1 MRCIYRDIKS
11 NGKRCSNESCLSSNY
26 CIQHIH
32 IKNPIF
38 IYLLACQLDDN
49 KPLQFRDIITLYI
62 YMYNNNI
69 DIDNRC
75 NILSTIFR
83 NRTKLYLCLGFGYK
97 ISTVKQFSRKTILQ
111 LIYNKLEYYA
121 FIFNLKATTRKITVV
136 QKLWKNYMSKIS
148 GSNLGD
154 PINPVELFTFDDIN
168 EIEYPF
174 YIIDEHKVYVF
185 ESLNLLYHIKTNKLC
200 INPYTNNKINDS
212 VIDRLYHYIYIKEIY
227 LDDEEYK
234 WLTTINAYTDISLRL
249 DKLGYYTDIR
259 WFISLDYYTIVSVL
273 NSFHSYV
280 IGSSYMCC
288 VDFTYDYPDYIYKF
302 CEMILEMLEDNDAS
316 TYGFILFKSLS
327 DNSKIFNNNSPN
339 WLEI

>member
-1 MRCIYRDIKS
+1 MRCIYRDIKT
-11 NGKRCSNESCLSSNY
+11 NGKRCLNYSCLSSDY
-26 CIQHIH
+26 CVQHIH

-38 IYLLACQLDDN
+38 LYMNECNLTDN
-49 KPLQFRDIITLYI
+49 KPLQFRDIITLFI

-69 DIDNRC
+69 DNRF

-97 ISTVKQFSRKTILQ
+97 ITDVKQFTRKTILQ
-111 LIYNKLEYYA
+111 LINNKLEYYA
-121 FIFNLKATTRKITVV
+121 FVFNLKATNRKIRLV
-136 QKLWKNYMSKIS
+136 QKLWREYMSKIS
-148 GSNLGD
+148 GSNLGY
-154 PINPVELFTFDDIN
+154 PINTIELFTFDDID

-174 YIIDEHKVYVF
+174 YLIDETKVYIF

-200 INPYTNNKINDS
+200 INPYTNNKIKDD

-234 WLTTINAYTDISLRL
+234 WLTTINAYTDISLKL
-249 DKLGYYTDIR
+249 DKLGYYNDIR
-259 WFISLDYYTIVSVL
+259 WFMTLDYYTILNVL

-288 VDFTYDYPDYIYKF
+288 IDFSDEYPDYIYKF

-327 DNSKIFNNNSPN
+327 DNSKVFSRNCPN

>member
-1 MRCIYRDIKS
+1 MRCIYRDIKT
-11 NGKRCSNESCLSSNY
+11 NGKRCLNCSCLSSDY
-26 CIQHIH
+26 CVQHIH

-38 IYLLACQLDDN
+38 SYMNECNLSDN
-49 KPLQFRDIITLYI
+49 KPLQFKDIITLFI

-69 DIDNRC
+69 NNRFT
-75 NILSTIFR
+75 ILSTFFR

-97 ISTVKQFSRKTILQ
+97 ITVVKQFSRKIILQ
-111 LIYNKLEYYA
+111 LINNKLEYYA
-121 FIFNLKATTRKITVV
+121 FVFNLKATNRKIKLV
-136 QKLWKNYMSKIS
+136 QKLWREYMSKIS
-148 GSNLGD
+148 GSNLGY
-154 PINPVELFTFDDIN
+154 PINTIELFTFDDIN

-174 YIIDEHKVYVF
+174 YLIDENKVYIF
-185 ESLNLLYHIKTNKLC
+185 ESLNLLYYIKTNKLC
-200 INPYTNNKINDS
+200 INPYTNNKINDD

-234 WLTTINAYTDISLRL
+234 WLTTINAYTDISLKL
-249 DKLGYYTDIR
+249 DKLGYYNDIR
-259 WFISLDYYTIVSVL
+259 WFMTLDYYTILNVL

-288 VDFTYDYPDYIYKF
+288 IDFSNEYPDYIYKF

-327 DNSKIFNNNSPN
+327 DNSKVFSRNCPN

>member
-1 MRCIYRDIKS
+1 MRCIYRDIKT
-11 NGKRCSNESCLSSNY
+11 NGKRCLNYSCLSSDY
-26 CIQHIH
+26 CVQHIH

-38 IYLLACQLDDN
+38 LYMNECNLSDN
-49 KPLQFRDIITLYI
+49 KPLQFRDIITLFI

-69 DIDNRC
+69 DNRF

-97 ISTVKQFSRKTILQ
+97 ITDVKQFTRKTILQ
-111 LIYNKLEYYA
+111 LINNKLEYYA
-121 FIFNLKATTRKITVV
+121 LIFNLKATNRKIRLV
-136 QKLWKNYMSKIS
+136 QKLWREYMSKIS
-148 GSNLGD
+148 GSNLGY
-154 PINPVELFTFDDIN
+154 PINTIELFTFDDID

-174 YIIDEHKVYVF
+174 YLIDENKVYIF

-200 INPYTNNKINDS
+200 INPYTNNKINDD

-234 WLTTINAYTDISLRL
+234 WLTTINAYTDISLKL
-249 DKLGYYTDIR
+249 DKLGYYNDIR
-259 WFISLDYYTIVSVL
+259 WFMTLDYYTILNVL

-288 VDFTYDYPDYIYKF
+288 IDFSDEYPDYIYKF

-327 DNSKIFNNNSPN
+327 DNSKVFSRNCPN

>member
-11 NGKRCSNESCLSSNY
+11 NGKRCPNECCLSINY

-38 IYLLACQLDDN
+38 TYLMCCNLDDN
-49 KPLQFRDIITLYI
+49 KPIQFRDIISLYI

-69 DIDNRC
+69 SNRF
-75 NILSTIFR
+75 NILSNIFR
-83 NRTKLYLCLGFGYK
+83 NKTKLYLCLGLGFK
-97 ISTVKQFSRKTILQ
+97 ITTVKQFSRKIILQ
-111 LIYNKLEYYA
+111 LLSKKLEDYA
-121 FIFNLKATTRKITVV
+121 LVFNLKATTRKIILV
-136 QKLWKNYMSKIS
+136 QRLWKNYMNKLS
-148 GSNLGD
+148 GKDLGC
-154 PINPVELFTFDDIN
+154 PINTLELFTFDDI
-168 EIEYPF
+168 EDIEHPF
-174 YIIDEHKVYVF
+174 YIIDETKVYVF
-185 ESLNLLYHIKTNKLC
+185 ESLNLLYHIKTNKNC
-200 INPYTNNKINDS
+200 INPYTNNIINES
-212 VIDRLYHYIYIKEIY
+212 VINRLYHYIYIKEIY

-259 WFISLDYYTIVSVL
+259 WFISLDYYTIIKVL

-288 VDFTYDYPDYIYKF
+288 VDFSEEYPDYIFKF

-327 DNSKIFNNNSPN
+327 DNSKIFYNNSPT

>member
-1 MRCIYRDIKS
+1 MRCIYRDIKT
-11 NGKRCSNESCLSSNY
+11 NGKRCLNYSCLSSDY
-26 CIQHIH
+26 CVQHIH

-38 IYLLACQLDDN
+38 LYMNECNLSDN
-49 KPLQFRDIITLYI
+49 KPLQFRDIITLFI

-69 DIDNRC
+69 DNRF

-97 ISTVKQFSRKTILQ
+97 ITDVKQFTRKTILQ
-111 LIYNKLEYYA
+111 LINNKLEYYA
-121 FIFNLKATTRKITVV
+121 LIFNLKATNRKIRLV
-136 QKLWKNYMSKIS
+136 QKLWREYMSKIS
-148 GSNLGD
+148 GSNLGY
-154 PINPVELFTFDDIN
+154 PINTIELFTFDDID

-174 YIIDEHKVYVF
+174 YLIDETKVYIF

-200 INPYTNNKINDS
+200 INPYTNNKINDD

-234 WLTTINAYTDISLRL
+234 WLTTINAYTDISLKL
-249 DKLGYYTDIR
+249 DKLGYYNDIR
-259 WFISLDYYTIVSVL
+259 WFMTLDYYTILNVL

-288 VDFTYDYPDYIYKF
+288 IDFSDEYPDYIYKF

-327 DNSKIFNNNSPN
+327 DNSKVFNRNCPN

>member
-1 MRCIYRDIKS
+1 M
-11 NGKRCSNESCLSSNY
+11 NECNLS
-26 CIQHIH
+26 
-32 IKNPIF
+32 
-38 IYLLACQLDDN
+38 DN
-49 KPLQFRDIITLYI
+49 KPLQFRDIITLFI

-69 DIDNRC
+69 DNRF

-97 ISTVKQFSRKTILQ
+97 ITDVKQFTRKTILQ
-111 LIYNKLEYYA
+111 LINNKLEYYA
-121 FIFNLKATTRKITVV
+121 FIFNLKATKRKIRLV
-136 QKLWKNYMSKIS
+136 QKLWREYMSKIS
-148 GSNLGD
+148 GSNLGY
-154 PINPVELFTFDDIN
+154 PINAIELFTFDDID

-174 YIIDEHKVYVF
+174 YLIDETKVYIF

-200 INPYTNNKINDS
+200 INPYTNNKITDD

-234 WLTTINAYTDISLRL
+234 WLTTINAYTDISLKL
-249 DKLGYYTDIR
+249 DKLGYYNDIR
-259 WFISLDYYTIVSVL
+259 WFMTLDYYTILNVL

-288 VDFTYDYPDYIYKF
+288 IDFSDEYPDYIYKF

-327 DNSKIFNNNSPN
+327 DNSKVFSRNCPN